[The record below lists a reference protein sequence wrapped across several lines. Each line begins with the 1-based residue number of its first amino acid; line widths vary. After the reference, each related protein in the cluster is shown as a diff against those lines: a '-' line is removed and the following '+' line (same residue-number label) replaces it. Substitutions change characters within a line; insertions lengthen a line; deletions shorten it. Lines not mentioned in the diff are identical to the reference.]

1 MDMSSISEMAKKIR
15 SGDPRATAQGISL
28 IEDGVSGSD
37 HLLDLLSADV
47 GNAFRIGITGAPGS
61 GKSSLV
67 TALTEKFI
75 EENRQIGIVAV
86 DPSSPFSGGA
96 LLGDRIR
103 MGDIRHPNVFIR
115 SMASRGHSGGLA
127 PTSLQVCD
135 TLDASGKDLL
145 IVETVGTGQ
154 SDVDVKD
161 LVDTTVLVLTPESGD
176 SIQAMK
182 AGIMEIGDIIVI
194 NKKDRGGA
202 DRIEQEL
209 RSMFQMRRAQTTD
222 DPEQPDEIDEPIIQT
237 SARDEENIDVLFE
250 QIQKKWAAHDRGTP
264 EDHTTREKRRKQL
277 TLILNSRLKTEMA
290 QNERVQSL
298 TNSALDKIEDGQLS
312 PYGAARDILR
322 ELGLLTE
329 EHEPS

>member
-1 MDMSSISEMAKKIR
+1 MSSIPELASKIR
-15 SGDPRATAQGISL
+15 SGAPRATARGISL
-28 IEDGVSGSD
+28 IENGESGSD
-37 HLLDLLSADV
+37 DLLDLLSGDV
-47 GNAFRIGITGAPGS
+47 GRAHRIGITGAPGS

-67 TALTEKFI
+67 TSLTERFI
-75 EENRQIGIVAV
+75 EQDLHIGIVAV

-135 TLDASGKDLL
+135 VLDAAGKELL

-202 DRIEQEL
+202 DKIEQEL
-209 RSMFQMRRAQTTD
+209 RSMFQMRRAETADDSARTD
-222 DPEQPDEIDEPIIQT
+222 DIEESIIQT
-237 SARDEENIDVLFE
+237 SARDDENITELFDL
-250 QIQKKWAAHDRGTP
+250 IQRQWTEKP
-264 EDHTTREKRRKQL
+264 EKDLQDHTSRNKRRKQL
-277 TLILNSRLKTEMA
+277 DLILNSRLKSELES
-290 QNERVQSL
+290 NERVQSL
-298 TNSALDKIEDGQLS
+298 KNSALTKIQNGDLS

-322 ELGLLTE
+322 ELGLLSE
-329 EHEPS
+329 SNGSS